1 MTHWPATLAFVV
13 LAYFIGATPF
23 GWLIARLKGVRI
35 SQHGSGNIGA
45 TNVGR
50 VLGRK
55 YAVVCFVLD
64 FFKGCLA
71 VLLADRLAPG
81 IAPEAFAWTQNF
93 PESLRVACAV
103 AVFVGHI
110 FPVWLRFKGG
120 KGVATGAGAI
130 LVLVPGPGSLI
141 LVIFAAT
148 VGASG
153 FVSLGSLVAVGM
165 LMVMRLIAVRE
176 PFGHDNWLCTSFVVG
191 GTAMVWLK
199 HRANIGRLLEGTES
213 RLNNRGVWEMLA
225 RVIHILSLSLWLG
238 SAVFFTFV
246 AAPKIFASFQEVVAT
261 APSDRT
267 AWQPLSPDTSPEA
280 QKRLGSAL
288 GGAAVGPI
296 FPVFFG
302 IQGVCGL
309 LALIAALGWRKWPGR
324 VNRVRV
330 WVIGLAWLTAIG
342 GWPLSQEVTRIRLE
356 RFSTDPAVAQAAK
369 EAFGPI
375 HLASLG
381 LSMLT
386 TLLVLVAVALIAWLP
401 GHGQSGYNRAA
412 APSGEPK

>member
-1 MTHWPATLAFVV
+1 MTHWPEILAFVL

-23 GWLIARLKGVRI
+23 GWLLARVKGVRI

-50 VLGRK
+50 VLGRRWGI
-55 YAVVCFVLD
+55 ACFVLD
-64 FFKGCLA
+64 FFKGCFA
-71 VLLADRLAPG
+71 VLLADHLAPR
-81 IAPEAFAWTQNF
+81 IVPEAFAWSQIW
-93 PESLRVACAV
+93 PESLRVSCAV

-110 FPVWLRFKGG
+110 FPVWLRFRGG
-120 KGVATGAGAI
+120 KGVATGAGGI
-130 LVLVPGPGSLI
+130 LILVPGPGATI
-141 LVIFAAT
+141 LVIFAAV

-153 FVSLGSLVAVGM
+153 FVSLGSLIAVGM
-165 LMVMRLIAVRE
+165 LMVMRLIEVRD
-176 PFGHDNWLCTSFVVG
+176 PFGHSNWICTAFIVG
-191 GTAMVWLK
+191 GTAMVWIK
-199 HRANIGRLLEGTES
+199 HRANILRLFQGTES
-213 RLNNRGVWEMLA
+213 RLTDRRLFAMIA
-225 RVIHILSLSLWLG
+225 RVIHVLSLSLWLG

-267 AWQPLSPDTSPEA
+267 AFLPLAPGATPEE

-288 GGAAVGPI
+288 GGSAVGPI

-302 IQGVCGL
+302 LQGVCGFL
-309 LALIAALGWRKWPGR
+309 SLVVALGWYRLPGR
-324 VNRVRV
+324 VNRLRV
-330 WVIGLAWLTAIG
+330 WAIGLALLTVAV

-356 RFSTDPAVAQAAK
+356 RFSTDAVVAAAAK

-381 LSMLT
+381 LSMAT
-386 TLLVLVAVALIAWLP
+386 TLLVLIAAAMIAWLP
-401 GHGQSGYNRAA
+401 AHSPKGYDEGVSTA
-412 APSGEPK
+412 GEAK